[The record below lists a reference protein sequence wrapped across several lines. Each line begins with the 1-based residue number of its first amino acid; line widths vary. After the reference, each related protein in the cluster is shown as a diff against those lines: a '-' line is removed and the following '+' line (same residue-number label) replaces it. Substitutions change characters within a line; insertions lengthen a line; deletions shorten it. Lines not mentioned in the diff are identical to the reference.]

1 MKVKK
6 EKLRAHYYAPHI
18 HMTGV
23 YFTNELS
30 EQLKIVKKN
39 NNSLGCIQCVD

>member
-1 MKVKK
+1 MKIRKA
-6 EKLRAHYYAPHI
+6 KLRATYYAPDI
-18 HMTGV
+18 NMTGV

-39 NNSLGCIQCVD
+39 NRIRI